1 MTAACDLEAGE
12 KPDMS
17 RNAQGGAIFA
27 EISKTLYLQKQQIV
41 THFRVSKINL
51 DDGNVVFFFTTMNI
65 ETMAG
70 YVSYFIFQS
79 ETPIY
84 PTALFQKHRLK
95 SLYEG

>member
-1 MTAACDLEAGE
+1 MCHF
-12 KPDMS
+12 
-17 RNAQGGAIFA
+17 R

-95 SLYEG
+95 YLYEG

>member
-1 MTAACDLEAGE
+1 M
-12 KPDMS
+12 
-17 RNAQGGAIFA
+17 
-27 EISKTLYLQKQQIV
+27 

-95 SLYEG
+95 SHYEGLMVLFARLQRTHGLQNLVLENYVNLV

>member
-1 MTAACDLEAGE
+1 M
-12 KPDMS
+12 
-17 RNAQGGAIFA
+17 
-27 EISKTLYLQKQQIV
+27 

-95 SLYEG
+95 SHYEGFNPPRGVSNGVFEIEPLGV